1 MSSRLDVLSDRKT
14 LLVTRLQ
21 LQRLEVS
28 LRASELRE
36 ALRPAN
42 LIGGSFAQPAAL
54 VAIVE
59 TIAPILGL
67 RRLARWTRLGA
78 VAMVLFRIVRNWRG
92 QRAAPPEPPI
102 EAARDASDGL

>member
-1 MSSRLDVLSDRKT
+1 MTSRLDVLADRKR

-21 LQRLEVS
+21 LQRMELS
-28 LRASELRE
+28 LRAANLRD

-42 LIGGSFAQPAAL
+42 VIGGTFAQPAAL

-59 TIAPILGL
+59 TIAPLFGM

-78 VAMVLFRIVRNWRG
+78 VAMVLVRILRNWRG
-92 QRAAPPEPPI
+92 KQRTTPEPPI
-102 EAARDASDGL
+102 ELGPDL

>member
-1 MSSRLDVLSDRKT
+1 MTSRLDVLADRKR

-21 LQRLEVS
+21 LQRMELS
-28 LRASELRE
+28 LRAANLRD

-42 LIGGSFAQPAAL
+42 VIGGTFAQPAAL

-59 TIAPILGL
+59 TIAPLFGM

-78 VAMVLFRIVRNWRG
+78 VAMVLVRILRNWRG
-92 QRAAPPEPPI
+92 KQRTTPEPPV
-102 EAARDASDGL
+102 ELGPDL